1 MKSQKGFTLIEI
13 MIVLAILAALVA
25 IGAPRILKKDN
36 NIKPVAI
43 KIMTLAKEVRTK
55 ARLTSSTYRI
65 AFNLDEQE
73 PTYWVER
80 ASGAQPIDPKLY
92 EKQKEESQ
100 KNEDSPPP
108 LFQMDK
114 SITKKEQELPKG
126 MHFSSLET
134 INLPS
139 PRTSGI
145 TYIHFFPEGFVEA
158 SALQITNAKKVTWT
172 LVFNP
177 LTGQADIIQKASLLK
192 DIQR

>member
-1 MKSQKGFTLIEI
+1 